1 MDFQYSSIL
10 VSFILNSQ
18 CIFIPVYADSVIKKN
33 RTVMCVTDTG
43 CDDPDA
49 SIGISNSHTVINVDD
64 VWYPICDGE
73 FIVYPCDAGYCGQF
87 RNTCNVE
94 SVELHIWK
102 WILTGSC
109 VEKTCQAPVA
119 AANQVIEAV

>member
-18 CIFIPVYADSVIKKN
+18 CIFIPVYASHPPALHTEMDGG
-33 RTVMCVTDTG
+33 G
-43 CDDPDA
+43 CDDPHT

-64 VWYPICDGE
+64 QDLSGPIDDGE
-73 FIVYPCDAGYCGQF
+73 FVVYPCDAGYCGQF